1 MGSCGRGRGAGRRVF
16 NVLTTSYLFLG
27 GTGAG
32 ALAVLCVLECA
43 RVLRWRALAM
53 PEEFFARAWPMC
65 TVTLATGMLCL
76 LVDLGRPDR
85 LLGLFASPAP
95 SAMAAGSFALVAAL
109 ACAAAFS
116 LGALLDTVRLPRAA
130 VLALAA
136 AGALS
141 AAVTATY
148 TGVLLESLA
157 SVLLW
162 RTPLVPVLFVLSS
175 ASCGIA
181 TAFLAASFVETR
193 HPYRGP
199 LVWLARIDGGIVVV
213 EAGCLAA
220 FVLLAFAGEETAAAA
235 RALAFGELA
244 PVFWGVL
251 AVCGLAVPLVL
262 ERFLTHGNSR
272 TQLLWIAALL
282 LVGGFALR
290 WCIVGAG
297 AYDVTQMPEALYGLS
312 TFGLTG

>member
-95 SAMAAGSFALVAAL
+95 SVMAAGSFALVAAL

-162 RTPLVPVLFVLSS
+162 RTPLVPVLFTCSSLSCGAAVMLVLPLLCDADPQPLFARLSRIDGALLALEAVVLTAFMVAAAGDVLSS
-175 ASCGIA
+175 AAAQRLLTGDMAPAFWGALAAVGIA
-181 TAFLAASFVETR
+181 APFALEAALR
-193 HPYRGP
+193 RP
-199 LVWLARIDGGIVVV
+199 D
-213 EAGCLAA
+213 
-220 FVLLAFAGEETAAAA
+220 A
-235 RALAFGELA
+235 RACACI
-244 PVFWGVL
+244 GVL
-251 AVCGLAVPLVL
+251 VL
-262 ERFLTHGNSR
+262 
-272 TQLLWIAALL
+272 I
-282 LVGGFALR
+282 GGFFLR
-290 WCIVGAG
+290 YCLCTAPFMDIAS
-297 AYDVTQMPEALYGLS
+297 YL
-312 TFGLTG
+312 

>member
-1 MGSCGRGRGAGRRVF
+1 MF

-95 SAMAAGSFALVAAL
+95 SVMAAGSFALVAAL

-148 TGVLLESLA
+148 TGALLQSLA

-162 RTPLVPVLFVLSS
+162 RTSPVPVLFVLSS
-175 ASCGIA
+175 ASCGIRRRSWC
-181 TAFLAASFVETR
+181 LVRGDAA
-193 HPYRGP
+193 PYRGP
-199 LVWLARIDGGIVVV
+199 LVCLRGLTAVSWSSR
-213 EAGCLAA
+213 LAA
-220 FVLLAFAGEETAAAA
+220 CLRSCCSRSRAGDAAAAA

-251 AVCGLAVPLVL
+251 AVCGWPC
-262 ERFLTHGNSR
+262 
-272 TQLLWIAALL
+272 
-282 LVGGFALR
+282 R
-290 WCIVGAG
+290 WCWSASSRMGTAARSFCG
-297 AYDVTQMPEALYGLS
+297 
-312 TFGLTG
+312 

>member
-53 PEEFFARAWPMC
+53 PEEFFARAWPVC
-65 TVTLATGMLCL
+65 AVTLATGMLCL
-76 LVDLGRPDR
+76 LADLGRPDR
-85 LLGLFASPAP
+85 LLGLLSSPTP

-148 TGVLLESLA
+148 TGVLLQSLA
-157 SVLLW
+157 S
-162 RTPLVPVLFVLSS
+162 VLFVLSS

-213 EAGCLAA
+213 EAGCLSA

-282 LVGGFALR
+282 LAGGFALR

>member
-1 MGSCGRGRGAGRRVF
+1 MGSCGRGRGTGRRVF

-53 PEEFFARAWPMC
+53 PEEFFARAWPVC
-65 TVTLATGMLCL
+65 AVTLATGMLCL
-76 LVDLGRPDR
+76 LADLGRPDR
-85 LLGLFASPAP
+85 LLGLLSSPTP

-148 TGVLLESLA
+148 TGVLLQSL
-157 SVLLW
+157 
-162 RTPLVPVLFVLSS
+162 LSL
-175 ASCGIA
+175 I
-181 TAFLAASFVETR
+181 
-193 HPYRGP
+193 H
-199 LVWLARIDGGIVVV
+199 I
-213 EAGCLAA
+213 
-220 FVLLAFAGEETAAAA
+220 
-235 RALAFGELA
+235 
-244 PVFWGVL
+244 
-251 AVCGLAVPLVL
+251 
-262 ERFLTHGNSR
+262 
-272 TQLLWIAALL
+272 
-282 LVGGFALR
+282 
-290 WCIVGAG
+290 
-297 AYDVTQMPEALYGLS
+297 
-312 TFGLTG
+312 

>member
-95 SAMAAGSFALVAAL
+95 SVMAAGSFALVAAL

-130 VLALAA
+130 VLA
-136 AGALS
+136 
-141 AAVTATY
+141 
-148 TGVLLESLA
+148 
-157 SVLLW
+157 
-162 RTPLVPVLFVLSS
+162 R
-175 ASCGIA
+175 C
-181 TAFLAASFVETR
+181 R
-193 HPYRGP
+193 R
-199 LVWLARIDGGIVVV
+199 R
-213 EAGCLAA
+213 
-220 FVLLAFAGEETAAAA
+220 
-235 RALAFGELA
+235 
-244 PVFWGVL
+244 
-251 AVCGLAVPLVL
+251 
-262 ERFLTHGNSR
+262 
-272 TQLLWIAALL
+272 
-282 LVGGFALR
+282 
-290 WCIVGAG
+290 
-297 AYDVTQMPEALYGLS
+297 
-312 TFGLTG
+312 

>member
-53 PEEFFARAWPMC
+53 PEEFFARAWPVC
-65 TVTLATGMLCL
+65 AVTLATGMLCL
-76 LVDLGRPDR
+76 LADLGRPDR
-85 LLGLFASPAP
+85 LLGLLSSPTP

-148 TGVLLESLA
+148 TGVLLQSLA

-162 RTPLVPVLFVLSS
+162 RTPLVP
-175 ASCGIA
+175 
-181 TAFLAASFVETR
+181 
-193 HPYRGP
+193 
-199 LVWLARIDGGIVVV
+199 
-213 EAGCLAA
+213 
-220 FVLLAFAGEETAAAA
+220 
-235 RALAFGELA
+235 ELA

-282 LVGGFALR
+282 LAGGFALR

>member
-1 MGSCGRGRGAGRRVF
+1 MF
-16 NVLTTSYLFLG
+16 NALTIGYLFLG

-43 RVLRWRALAM
+43 RALRWRALAM
-53 PEEFFARAWPMC
+53 PEEFFARGWPVC
-65 TVTLATGMLCL
+65 TVTLATGILCL
-76 LVDLGRPDR
+76 LADLGRPDR
-85 LLGLFASPAP
+85 LLHLLTSPEP
-95 SAMAAGSFALVAAL
+95 SVMAVGSFALAAAL
-109 ACAAAFS
+109 VLAAAFS
-116 LGALLDTVRLPRAA
+116 AFALFDTVRLTRVA
-130 VLALAA
+130 VVCLAA
-136 AGALS
+136 AGV
-141 AAVTATY
+141 AAAGATTAY

-162 RTPLVPVLFVLSS
+162 RTPFVPALFVLSS

-181 TAFLAASFVETR
+181 VAFLAASFVETR

-199 LVWLARIDGGIVVV
+199 LVWLARVDGGIVLV
-213 EAGCLAA
+213 EAGCLAV
-220 FVLLAFAGEETAAAA
+220 FLLLAFAGEGTVAAA
-235 RALAFGELA
+235 RALVFGELA

-297 AYDVTQMPEALYGLS
+297 AYDVTQMPEALYGLAG
-312 TFGLTG
+312 FGQQG